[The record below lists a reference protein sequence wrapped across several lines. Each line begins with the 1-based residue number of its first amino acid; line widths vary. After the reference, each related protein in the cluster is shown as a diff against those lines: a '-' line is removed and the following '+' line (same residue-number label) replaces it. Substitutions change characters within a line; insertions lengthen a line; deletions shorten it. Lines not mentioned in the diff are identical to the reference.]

1 MAVLKNTRFKRH
13 HCWILGLK
21 GGVIMPKETEFD
33 LGIKKPATTQAQN
46 NVATGTMQKPKQIE
60 EN

>member
-1 MAVLKNTRFKRH
+1 
-13 HCWILGLK
+13 
-21 GGVIMPKETEFD
+21 MPKETEFD

-60 EN
+60 EKE